1 MEKSKYVTLHYITLH
16 YLTKQWYG
24 YESNHSPTYSTYY
37 NIIFQKTN
45 KFHMLCY
52 RKLII
57 GFHFSL

>member
-1 MEKSKYVTLHYITLH
+1 MTLPYITLH
-16 YLTKQWYG
+16 YTTLQNSDMA